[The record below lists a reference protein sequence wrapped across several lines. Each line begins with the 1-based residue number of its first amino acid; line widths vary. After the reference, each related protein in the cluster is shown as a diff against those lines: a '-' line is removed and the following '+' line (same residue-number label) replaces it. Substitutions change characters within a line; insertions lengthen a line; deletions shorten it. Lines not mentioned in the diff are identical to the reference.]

1 MTDGLEEDYRR
12 AVERERLIRDTAY
25 LPVSERIGPFE
36 VRAMTLRDYLVLRLT
51 GSPFICGGP
60 RDSDAIASFLWLLAP
75 DYAPG
80 NLQGKRRVERACR
93 GYAMPAAPRVHLPW
107 LMRRRARAGARAAMA
122 CASMLGLIEEYVQET
137 VQDRPATSSGEEGA
151 SYFSEA
157 AGLIDTFAAEYGW
170 SDEVVLGMPLK
181 RLFQQLKIIGARRR
195 AANGRAAM
203 MFNPSDAVRGR
214 LLEALNAN

>member
-1 MTDGLEEDYRR
+1 VRDGLELEYRQ
-12 AVERERLIRDTAY
+12 AVERERLIRDAAY
-25 LPVSERIGPFE
+25 LPVTERIGPFE
-36 VRAMTLRDYLVLRLT
+36 VRAMTLQDYLALRLV

-60 RDSDAIASFLWLLAP
+60 RDSDGIAAFLWLLAP

-80 NLQGKRRVERACR
+80 NLQGKRRMERACR
-93 GYAMPAAPRVHLPW
+93 GYAMPGPPRVHLPW
-107 LMRRRARAGARAAMA
+107 LMRRRARGAARAAVA
-122 CASMLGLIEEYVQET
+122 CASMLGLIEDYVAET

-170 SDEVVLGMPLK
+170 ADEVILGMPLK
-181 RLFQQLKIIGARRR
+181 RLFQQLKIINARRR
-195 AANGRAAM
+195 AASGRATM

-214 LLEALNAN
+214 MLEALNGN